1 MRNCVIISFT
11 ACRANSSTITAILH
25 GEISSSFSPSVIIN
39 TEPHYATE
47 SACHRVIA
55 QDCDKSTFSFSL
67 SLIPFTLLMAMCQQS
82 IFLSPQ
88 PENPKEEWEAKFA
101 CNAIIYYKAPAMTSH
116 FDRVFGW
123 IWWRA
128 ENGKIDFKIT
138 QHIVKLL
145 NTIYTYH
152 DEHVGAMSLSITTD
166 IPAMDEPPPPKA
178 ETNFRPYCSAQP
190 KRYLHVIKNLN
201 KKLSGTILA
210 LTINH

>member
-25 GEISSSFSPSVIIN
+25 GEISSSFSPSVN
-39 TEPHYATE
+39 K
-47 SACHRVIA
+47 HRTSLRNRKCVSSSHRARLWQKHVFIFA
-55 QDCDKSTFSFSL
+55 L

-82 IFLSPQ
+82 FFLSPQ

-116 FDRVFGW
+116 FDRVCGW

-145 NTIYTYH
+145 NTINTYH
-152 DEHVGAMSLSITTD
+152 DEQAGAMSLSITTD